1 MAMRFP
7 RTYTDADG
15 GSHFDEVE
23 EALAPIAFVP
33 TNPPLGLS
41 SPRAATATVFCQLA
55 PGWDGSWH
63 PSPRRQFALTLSGEW
78 AITVSDGECRRF
90 GPGEFLLLDD
100 LTGRGHSTAV
110 TSVDD
115 AVLLLVW
122 LAEDGDA
129 PHG

>member
-7 RTYTDADG
+7 RTYADTDG
-15 GSHFDEVE
+15 GSHFDEVD
-23 EALAPIAFVP
+23 EAFAPIAFVP
-33 TNPPLGLS
+33 TNPPLS
-41 SPRAATATVFCQLA
+41 VSTPRTATAMVFCQLA
-55 PGWDGSWH
+55 PCWDGSWH
-63 PSPRRQFALTLSGEW
+63 PSPRRQFAVTLSGEW

-100 LTGRGHSTAV
+100 LAGRGHCSAA

-122 LAEDGDA
+122 LAGDDDA
-129 PHG
+129 AS